1 MGGDRQVVITLNHGL
16 RPDLVGQEDDREI
29 TRVSLIDRTD
39 DTPVFADLPPE
50 TISEILLDLNN
61 LTTP

>member
-50 TISEILLDLNN
+50 TISEVLLDLNN